1 MALIATATKT
11 TRRLFIKSLSM
22 QTPEIIYIPSARDNI
37 LYAVMDK
44 PKGDNA
50 VREVF
55 VCIVDKLKTE
65 RSNMGSVI
73 IFCKT
78 YNKVFQYTSFSNKIW
93 KNFSLIPQVILLIE

>member
-1 MALIATATKT
+1 
-11 TRRLFIKSLSM
+11 M
-22 QTPEIIYIPSARDNI
+22 QTPEIIYIPPARDNI

-55 VCIVDKLKTE
+55 ECIVDKLKTE
-65 RSNMGSVI
+65 RSNMGRVI

-78 YNKVFQYTSFSNKIW
+78 YNNVISIYQFFKQ
-93 KNFSLIPQVILLIE
+93 NFFRIFY